1 MPRDSHAQHPQTD
14 FSPAGSDVN
23 DAANR
28 SNRNVNRRAALGA
41 VAGGLLSLSG
51 CPLAITPIGPESQAP
66 QQSAADLTSVK
77 ALVDQQLE
85 TEYATRGLSTA
96 QNGAWQI
103 FHGILAYGDRFM
115 VDTSSGTLPA
125 LEYLR
130 AGGFCNGFDPV
141 LGDPLDSLNGDSP
154 RYGLRV
160 DLEPETKI
168 GQGHR
173 DQWLAVISQTGLPL
187 NTPWI
192 VNDYKFTLEDW
203 MRQAEQDIP
212 RNLENEFSWTMIPLS
227 IYRPTDY
234 RWKARDGKTYSVESL
249 LEHEASV
256 SLQQSACG
264 GTHRLIG
271 IASTLNKRR
280 QEGKPITGVW
290 DLAQRRINQG
300 VQLAKVNQ
308 NPDGSYSSAYMHR
321 TGWCRDLGEMLGTTG
336 HVLEFLAIAAD
347 DETLQSPWVTRG
359 VERLCNVLQDCQGID
374 MECGVLYHALHGLV
388 EYQRRMA

>member
-1 MPRDSHAQHPQTD
+1 MPRDSHPQHASPQLSHASSDHSDWRPSTD
-14 FSPAGSDVN
+14 RPLS
-23 DAANR
+23 
-28 SNRNVNRRAALGA
+28 RRVALGA

-51 CPLAITPIGPESQAP
+51 CPLAITPVGPESEPP
-66 QQSAADLTSVK
+66 QQSDPELTTVK
-77 ALVDQQLE
+77 ALVDQVLE
-85 TEYATRGLSTA
+85 KEYATRGLSTA

-115 VDTSSGTLPA
+115 VDTSAGTQPA

-130 AGGFCNGFDPV
+130 AGGFCNGFNPV
-141 LGDPLDSLNGDSP
+141 IGDPLENTNGDST

-187 NTPWI
+187 STPWI
-192 VNDYKFTLEDW
+192 VNEYDFTLEDW

-249 LEHEASV
+249 LDHESSV

-280 QEGKPITGVW
+280 AEGQPMTGVW
-290 DLAQRRINQG
+290 ESAQRRVDQG
-300 VQLAKVNQ
+300 VQLAKANQ

-359 VERLCNVLQDCQGID
+359 VERLCSVLQDCQGVD